1 MKFNSE
7 TICAI
12 MIIASIFSCSE
23 KPSGN
28 NSSGP
33 EKNYMKKFSNED
45 KKKIKS
51 IASNNPDNEEKLAK
65 VICKIVEKFKE
76 LPDYKTMP
84 AEMKKKIEDKSEFIK
99 QLNDKENAKMK
110 DGIMSN
116 LDKEVTVKNGSV
128 FLGNFRLNGDI
139 NIGNDNEQLLSLAN
153 NDPELAKQIDK
164 HISSLIENI
173 KNAYKS
179 CSKKDIAQTKIKE
192 KSKWF
197 TYLNDPKNKTF
208 KESFMTAIKNH
219 KTISYSIEEVKI
231 DNLILPKDLYL

>member
-1 MKFNSE
+1 
-7 TICAI
+7 
-12 MIIASIFSCSE
+12 
-23 KPSGN
+23 
-28 NSSGP
+28 
-33 EKNYMKKFSNED
+33 MKKFSNED
-45 KKKIKS
+45 QKKIKS
-51 IASNNPDNEEKLAK
+51 IANNKSDNSEKLAK
-65 VICKIVEKFKE
+65 VICKIVEKFKGSS
-76 LPDYKTMP
+76 DYKSMP
-84 AEMKKKIEDKSEFIK
+84 DKLKKKIGNTSSWVE

-116 LDKEVTVKNGSV
+116 LDKEVTVKDRSV

-139 NIGNDNEQLLSLAN
+139 NIGNNNEQLLSLTN

-208 KESFMTAIKNH
+208 KESFMTAIKNY
-219 KTISYSIEEVKI
+219 KTISCSIEEVKI